1 MLRKAALRCEKHTEG
16 MCGEI
21 LIRKIVRLKRCV
33 QEAQKIPNERDV
45 GTLHEEKKM
54 IWKTK
59 KYIYRKT

>member
-1 MLRKAALRCEKHTEG
+1 

-33 QEAQKIPNERDV
+33 QEAKKIPNERDV
-45 GTLHEEKKM
+45 GTLHEERKI

-59 KYIYRKT
+59 STFTAKHSFTFSFV